1 MKLLL
6 VGSDQVWSLERIYL
20 KYLREAGVETELF
33 AAQNLLYDF
42 HSRSLINKIR
52 LRMGMAGIYKVINQR
67 LLENVDR
74 FRPDVIWVFKGMEV
88 LPETLHRLRA
98 MKIPLA
104 NYNPDNP
111 FVFTGRGSG
120 NKNVTDSIPLYDLHF
135 TYNLEIKK
143 RLEEEFGLPVSL
155 LPFGFELADE
165 VWQQCLREPEIEI
178 HRVCFVGNPDP
189 QRAAIIQKLAE
200 AGMEIDLYGND
211 WNKAVRH
218 PGLQTFLPVYG
229 DRFWKILRAYRVQ
242 LNLMRIHNENSHN
255 MRSLE
260 VPGVGG
266 IMLAPDTDEH
276 RMLFTDGE
284 EAFLFRDVQECLRK
298 ARYILGLSAE
308 AAANIRRKARIRS
321 LDSGYTYKARTV
333 FALDQLSKL
342 HA

>member
-20 KYLREAGVETELF
+20 RYLREAGVETELF
-33 AAQNLLYDF
+33 AAQNLLYDY
-42 HSRSLINKIR
+42 HKRSLVHKMR
-52 LRMGMAGIYKVINQR
+52 LRLGVSGIYKMINRR
-67 LLENVDR
+67 LLEIVDR
-74 FRPDVIWVFKGMEV
+74 FQPDRIWVFKGMEV
-88 LPETLHRLRA
+88 LPGTLRLLHEL
-98 MKIPLA
+98 KIPLA

-120 NKNVTDSIPLYDLHF
+120 NKNVTDSISLYDLHF

-143 RLEEEFGLPVSL
+143 RLEQEYRLPVCL

-165 VWQQCLREPEIEI
+165 VWQECLREPEIR
-178 HRVCFVGNPDP
+178 RVCFVGNPDP
-189 QRAAIIQKLAE
+189 QRAAIIRDLAE

-211 WNKAVRH
+211 WNKVVRH
-218 PGLQTFLPVYG
+218 PGLQIFAPVYG

-276 RMLFTDGE
+276 RMLFKDGE
-284 EAFLFRDVQECLRK
+284 EAFLFRDILECLRK
-298 ARYILGLSAE
+298 AKYLLELSPQE
-308 AAANIRRKARIRS
+308 AHNIRSRARTRS
-321 LDSGYTYKARTV
+321 LEAGYTYKARTA
-333 FALDQLSKL
+333 FALEQLRKL
-342 HA
+342 HE

>member
-33 AAQNLLYDF
+33 AAQNLLYEYND
-42 HSRSLINKIR
+42 RSLFNKIR
-52 LRMGMAGIYKVINQR
+52 LRAGISGIYRRINHQLFEIVR
-67 LLENVDR
+67 R

-88 LPETLHRLRA
+88 LPDTLRRLHE
-98 MKIPLA
+98 MGIPVA

-120 NKNVTDSIPLYDLHF
+120 NRNVTDSISLYDLHF
-135 TYNLEIKK
+135 TYNLEVKK
-143 RLEEEFGLPVSL
+143 RLEDEFGLPVRL
-155 LPFGFELADE
+155 LPFGFELAEE
-165 VWQQCLREPEIEI
+165 VWQECLREPEIR
-178 HRVCFVGNPDP
+178 RVCFMGNPDP
-189 QRAAIIQKLAE
+189 KRAIMINQLAE

-211 WNKAVRH
+211 WKKVVQH
-218 PGLQTFLPVYG
+218 PGLQFFAPVYADG
-229 DRFWKILRAYRVQ
+229 FWKKLRAYRVQ
-242 LNLMRIHNENSHN
+242 LNLMRVHNENSHN

-276 RMLFTDGE
+276 RMLFKDGE
-284 EAFLFRDVQECLRK
+284 EAFLFSGVQECVQK
-298 ARYILGLSAE
+298 ANYILGLSPGEAE
-308 AAANIRRKARIRS
+308 TIRKRARERS
-321 LDSGYTYKARTV
+321 LGSGYTYKARTAFV
-333 FALDQLSKL
+333 LDQLRGL